1 MNKKPTYEEMEKKVQ
16 ELQNEAIERRRAE
29 EVLKEKKESLKALMN
44 ATTAT
49 AVLVNIEGQIL
60 AINETTAGDF
70 GKSVD
75 ELIGTALFDYFP
87 ADLGVSRKAK
97 HEEVI
102 LSGKPLRFVDERV
115 GRIYDNNIYP
125 VFSPEGNVKALAIYA
140 RDVTEAKQVEQTLRE
155 NEEKYRLLFEN
166 TGTATFLVEEDTTIV
181 KANAMCEEISGY
193 SRDEIEGKMKTTD
206 FIPVEE
212 LDRIEKYHF
221 GRRAKDD
228 QIPSE
233 YEFSLLDRHGNKKN
247 VFIQV
252 SMLPGTKQSIASIVD
267 ITRLKKAE
275 KALRESEMRYRE
287 LADSLPQVVFEM
299 DTNGLI
305 TYTNRNGFDFFRYTR
320 DDFDKGVSVFEMLIH
335 EDREKARENINRR
348 QNGEKLGSREYT
360 ALRKDGTTFPVVVH
374 VNPIIRESETVGF
387 RGIMIDIT
395 DRKQAEKEKEK
406 LQAQLYQAQ
415 RMESIGTL
423 AGGVAH
429 DFNNLLMGILG
440 RTSLMLN
447 KADSTH
453 PFYEHLKGIEDYVE
467 NATDLSKQLLGFAR
481 GGKYEVTP
489 TDINDLVDKSARM
502 FGRTKKEV
510 RIHMKY
516 QEGIWTVE
524 VDVSQIEQVLLNL
537 YINAWQSMPG
547 GGDLYLQTEN
557 VRLDSN
563 YIKPFIVDPGKYVKI
578 SVTDTGIGMEK
589 NIQERIFEPFFT
601 TKEMT
606 RGTGMGLASAYGII
620 KKHKGFI
627 NVYSEKGEGTTFNIY
642 LPVSDKEV
650 LELEEK
656 SHKIVKGTETILL
669 VDDEA
674 ITIEVGKKLL
684 EELGYR
690 VLIARSG
697 KEAVEVYRNRADE
710 IDMVLLD
717 MIMPGMSGG
726 ETFDKLKEMD
736 QGIKVV
742 LSSGY
747 SVNGEAQQV
756 LDRGCM
762 GFIQKPFNLTAISQK
777 TREILDKK

>member
-1 MNKKPTYEEMEKKVQ
+1 MNRKPTYEELEKKVQ
-16 ELQNEAIERRRAE
+16 ELQIESIERRDAE
-29 EVLKEKKESLKALMN
+29 EVLKEREESLKALMN
-44 ATTAT
+44 AMTAT
-49 AVLVNIEGQIL
+49 AVLVNTKGEIL
-60 AINETTAGDF
+60 AINETTAKEL

-75 ELIGTALFDYFP
+75 ELIGTPLFDFFP
-87 ADLGVSRKAK
+87 DDLGLSRKAK

-102 LSGKPLRFVDERV
+102 LSGKSTRFIDERA

-125 VFSPEGNVKALAIYA
+125 ILSPEGKVIALAIYA
-140 RDVTEAKQVEQTLRE
+140 RDVTEAKQVEHTLRE
-155 NEEKYRLLFEN
+155 SEEKYRLLFEN
-166 TGTATFLVEEDTTIV
+166 TGTATFLVEEDMTIV
-181 KANAMCEEISGY
+181 KANAMCEALSGY

-212 LDRIEKYHF
+212 LDRIKQYHF

-252 SMLPGTKQSIASIVD
+252 SVLPGTKQSIASIIDV
-267 ITRLKKAE
+267 TRVKEAE
-275 KALRESEMRYRE
+275 KALRESEKRYRE
-287 LADSLPQVVFEM
+287 LADALPQIVFEM
-299 DTNGLI
+299 NTNGLI
-305 TYTNRNGFDFFRYTR
+305 TYTNRNGFDFFRYSR
-320 DDFDKGVSVFEMLIH
+320 DDFDKGVSAFQLLIQ
-335 EDREKARENINRR
+335 EDRERAAENIRRR
-348 QNGEKLGSREYT
+348 QRGEEPDSREYT
-360 ALRKDGTTFPVVVH
+360 ALRKDGTTFPVIVH
-374 VNPIIRESETVGF
+374 VSPIFREDETVGF

-395 DRKQAEKEKEK
+395 DRKQAERDKEK
-406 LQAQLYQAQ
+406 LQAQLHHAQ

-447 KADSTH
+447 KTESTH
-453 PFYEHLKGIEDYVE
+453 PFYEHLKSIEDYVE
-467 NATDLSKQLLGFAR
+467 NATDLTKRLLGFAR

-489 TDINDLVDKSARM
+489 ADLNDLVDKSARM
-502 FGRTKKEV
+502 FGRTKKEI

-516 QEGIWTVE
+516 QEGIWTAE
-524 VDVSQIEQVLLNL
+524 IDIGQIEQVLLNL
-537 YINAWQSMPG
+537 YINAWQAMPG

-557 VRLDSN
+557 VILDSN
-563 YIKPFIVDPGKYVKI
+563 YIKPFTVDPGRYVKI
-578 SVTDTGIGMEK
+578 SVTDTGVGMDK
-589 NIQERIFEPFFT
+589 DIQERIFEPFFT
-601 TKEMT
+601 TREMV
-606 RGTGMGLASAYGII
+606 RGAGLGLASAYGII
-620 KKHKGFI
+620 KKHGGII

-642 LPVSDKEV
+642 LPASDREV

-656 SHKIVKGTETILL
+656 SHELLKGTETILL
-669 VDDEA
+669 VDDEE
-674 ITIEVGKKLL
+674 IIIDVGKKLL

-697 KEAVEVYRNRADE
+697 KEAIEVYRTHVDE

-717 MIMPGMSGG
+717 MIMPDMSGG
-726 ETFDKLKEMD
+726 ETFEKLKEMN
-736 QGIKVV
+736 QEVKVV

-747 SVNGEAQQV
+747 SVNGDAQKV